1 MRRVLSILV
10 ENEPGVLSRVAG
22 LFSGRG
28 FNIES
33 LNVAPTLE
41 EGVSHMTV
49 TTYGDEQIIEQII
62 KQLRKLVI
70 VIKVVDFIDHVHVER
85 EMMLVK
91 VNAEETKREE
101 ILRIVDIFRCKVVDV
116 SISEFTIEATGTYD
130 KLQAILNLL
139 SRFGIKEVART
150 GTVALKRAMQ
160 LD

>member
-1 MRRVLSILV
+1 
-10 ENEPGVLSRVAG
+10 
-22 LFSGRG
+22 
-28 FNIES
+28 
-33 LNVAPTLE
+33 
-41 EGVSHMTV
+41 MTV

-116 SISEFTIEATGTYD
+116 SINEFTIEATGTYD